1 MSSLIKQSVGFVGAA
16 NHVHAMQSIGESI
29 SIAGVEVRQDVE
41 GRYSLRDLHR
51 AAGAESRHQPS
62 NWLRLSGTQEL
73 AAEIDRSS
81 EVRNAIKVS
90 QGGLNQGTFV
100 CKELVYAYAM
110 WISPKFHLQVIR
122 AYDRMVREDRLAA
135 MRQEPVSSSK
145 VAGELALAECYA
157 RMLRPSASSQL
168 HMLQQIAENNQ
179 LDSSFL
185 PNYTVD
191 APVDNLSGNSLPTAP
206 LTDLLKERGVGMG
219 PAAYNKLLER
229 AGMLERRKRSSTRS
243 STGYKEFWSVTTEG
257 LIYGKNITTPRSPRE
272 TQPHWYV
279 ERFDELHSAVSTVGV

>member
-1 MSSLIKQSVGFVGAA
+1 MSNLSKQNQGFVGAA
-16 NHVHAMQSIGESI
+16 NHIHAMQSIGEPI
-29 SIAGVEVRQDVE
+29 SIAGVEIRRDTE
-41 GRYSLRDLHR
+41 GRYSLNDLHK
-51 AAGAESRHQPS
+51 AAGNKDRHAPAL
-62 NWLRLSGTQEL
+62 WLRNQQTKDLVM
-73 AAEIDRSS
+73 EITDIRNPISV
-81 EVRNAIKVS
+81 VR
-90 QGGLNQGTFV
+90 GGITQGTFV

-122 AYDRMVREDRLAA
+122 AYDQMIREDRLAA
-135 MRQEPVSSSK
+135 MRSEPVSSSK

-185 PNYTVD
+185 PSYTVD
-191 APVDNLSGNSLPTAP
+191 APTDNLSGNSLPTAP
-206 LTDLLKERGVGMG
+206 LTDLLKEKGVGMG
-219 PAAYNKLLER
+219 AAAYNRLLQR
-229 AGMLERRKRSSTRS
+229 AGMLEKRRRNSSKS
-243 STGYKEFWSVTTEG
+243 KTGYKEFWSVTTEG

-279 ERFDELHSAVSTVGV
+279 ERFDELHSVVSTMGV